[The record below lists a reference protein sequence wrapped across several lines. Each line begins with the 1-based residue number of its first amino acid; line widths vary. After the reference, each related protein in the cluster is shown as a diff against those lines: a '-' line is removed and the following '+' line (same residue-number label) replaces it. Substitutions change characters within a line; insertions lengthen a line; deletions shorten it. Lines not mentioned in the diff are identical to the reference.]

1 MNSQQIFD
9 EIVTHIRT
17 QGQPAYNSD
26 TRQCKYRYTLFDSDG
41 NPSGVLKC
49 AVGAI
54 IPDKNYD
61 HKIEGEHAFKVC
73 QLKAVPYK
81 YRNSKK
87 KIDMLSDLQNCH
99 DRSASHPE
107 YFLRD
112 FERRVQFCA
121 ENFNLVYTPPQQQTK
136 G

>member
-17 QGQPAYNSD
+17 QGQRAFNPD
-26 TRQCKYRYTLFDSDG
+26 TRKCKYRYTLFDSDG

-61 HKIEGEHAFKVC
+61 RKIEGKQAIEVC

-81 YRNSKK
+81 YRNSQK
-87 KIDMLSDLQNCH
+87 KIDMLSELQSCH
-99 DRSASHPE
+99 DHSDYHPE

-112 FERRVQFCA
+112 FESRVQFCA
-121 ENFNLVYTPPQQQTK
+121 DNFNLVYTPPQKTK